1 MTTIMEPDGNNDQLI
16 NITTA
21 VAPDNYLAT
30 KTTKD
35 GQVQQV
41 TNVVINK
48 VLGNLIEYRNH
59 IKCLNVKI
67 LGGVTGKWFKTTD
80 PKNRIKN
87 PQRNKYNFCHP
98 STNYL
103 KWKKSNI
110 HKTHSITKTVKN
122 QSTPSLSHIRRQ

>member
-21 VAPDNYLAT
+21 VSPDNYLAT
-30 KTTKD
+30 QTTKD

-59 IKCLNVKI
+59 IKCLNAKI
-67 LGGVTGKWFKTTD
+67 LGGSLANGLRKLTQKIGSRIPKETNTTFV
-80 PKNRIKN
+80 I
-87 PQRNKYNFCHP
+87 HP
-98 STNYL
+98 RT
-103 KWKKSNI
+103 I
-110 HKTHSITKTVKN
+110 
-122 QSTPSLSHIRRQ
+122 